1 MTEERERIRQQ
12 LLAAPRV
19 VAAIVAAVREQ
30 VPAYAVLDDGR
41 LGEVRAIA
49 AWASNSRIRTACW
62 WRSPRKRPAPP

>member
-19 VAAIVAAVREQ
+19 VAAIVAAVPEQ

-41 LGEVRAIA
+41 LDEVRAIA
-49 AWASNSRIRTACW
+49 AWALDSKPPAGPRIPRISPPCW
-62 WRSPRKRPAPP
+62 P